1 MYKKITQL
9 AFAILANST
18 SVDSVN
24 LRLKIPQNKNK
35 QTKRPVLAVY
45 GAFSSL
51 LANKKKL

>member
-1 MYKKITQL
+1 MYKKKITQL

-35 QTKRPVLAVY
+35 Q
-45 GAFSSL
+45 
-51 LANKKKL
+51 KKNSADCV